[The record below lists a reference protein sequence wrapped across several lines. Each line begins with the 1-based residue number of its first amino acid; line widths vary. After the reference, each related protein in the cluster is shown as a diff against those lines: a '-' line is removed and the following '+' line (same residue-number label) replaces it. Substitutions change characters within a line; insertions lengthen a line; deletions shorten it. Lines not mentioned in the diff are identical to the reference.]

1 MILKP
6 LPADLSRYA
15 VDAMDLEALY
25 GLPENVSFCK
35 KCTYSNQKPNSEK
48 ESKHT
53 SATKKPTVSFDAEGV
68 CFACRVA
75 EDKESIDWPE
85 RRKELE
91 ALCSKYRRSDGQ
103 YDVLVPGSGGK
114 DSFYASWV
122 LKHEF
127 GMNPLTVTW
136 APHIYTDWGWK
147 NYESWTDAGFANYL
161 FTPNGRTHRLLTR
174 LALDRLLHPFQ
185 PFMFGQMYFPPK
197 LAAKLNISLIFYG
210 ENPVEYGNSTK
221 GKPQGVK
228 DWDHI
233 SSESIDDIYIAGTSV
248 AELKEEFGVLP
259 VDLEPYM
266 PPEVDLQSKHKLDI
280 RYLGYYL
287 KWHPQE
293 CYYSAVEN
301 SNFRAAPE
309 RNVGSYSKYS
319 SIDDKI
325 DDFHYYT
332 TFIKFGIGRATYDTA
347 QEIRNGDITREEG
360 MSLVKKYDG
369 EYPSRFEEDFFK
381 YISIPEREQP
391 IASSQFEQPIVDKG
405 YFENLIDKHRSPHL
419 WAKDG
424 SAWRLRKPLFNE
436 NNEK

>member
-6 LPADLSRYA
+6 HSVDLSRYA
-15 VDAMDLEALY
+15 DGKSELDVFY
-25 GLPENVSFCK
+25 GLPESVTFCR

-53 SATKKPTVSFDAEGV
+53 SKTKKPTVEFDDEGV
-68 CFACRVA
+68 CFACRIA
-75 EDKESIDWPE
+75 EEKERVDWDE
-85 RRKELE
+85 RRRELE
-91 ALCSKYRRSDGQ
+91 ILCDQYRRNDGQ

-114 DSFYASWV
+114 DSFFASWV

-147 NYESWTDAGFANYL
+147 NFESWTDAGFANYL
-161 FTPNGRTHRLLTR
+161 FTPNGKTHRLLTR
-174 LALDRLLHPFQ
+174 LALERLLHPFQ

-197 LAAKLNISLIFYG
+197 LAAKLGISLIFYG

-233 SSESIDDIYIAGTSV
+233 SSSAIDEVYLAGTSV
-248 AELKEEFGVLP
+248 AELKEDFGVTS
-259 VDLEPYM
+259 VDLEPYL
-266 PPEVDLQSKHKLDI
+266 PPIVDLQTEHSLDI

-287 KWHPQE
+287 KWHPQD
-293 CYYSAVEN
+293 CYYTAVEN

-309 RNVGSYSKYS
+309 RNLGSYSKYS

-332 TFIKFGIGRATYDTA
+332 TFIKFGIGRATYDSA

-360 MSLVKKYDG
+360 VSLVKQYDG
-369 EYPSRFEEDFFK
+369 EYPSRFEDEFFK
-381 YISIPEREQP
+381 YVSLPEREFP
-391 IASSQFEQPIVDKG
+391 LASGQFEQAIINRE
-405 YFENLIDKHRSPHL
+405 YFQNLIDNYRSPHL
-419 WAKDG
+419 WKWTQSG
-424 SAWRLRKPLFNE
+424 WQLRHRLFN
-436 NNEK
+436 

>member
-1 MILKP
+1 MISKPHPIDKSNHVVNDPELK
-6 LPADLSRYA
+6 AF
-15 VDAMDLEALY
+15 Y
-25 GLPENVSFCK
+25 GLPENVIFCK

-53 SATKKPTVSFDAEGV
+53 SETKKPTVAFDDEGV
-68 CFACRVA
+68 CFACRIA
-75 EDKESIDWPE
+75 EEKEQVNWDD

-91 ALCSKYRRSDGQ
+91 ELCAKYRRNDGQ

-147 NYESWTDAGFANYL
+147 NFESWTDAGFDNYL
-161 FTPNGRTHRLLTR
+161 FTPNGKIHRLLTR

-185 PFMFGQMYFPPK
+185 PFMFGQMHFPPK
-197 LAAKLNISLIFYG
+197 LAAKLGISLVFYG

-221 GKPQGVK
+221 GKSQGIK

-233 SSESIDDIYIAGTSV
+233 SSEAIDDIYLAGTSV
-248 AELKEEFGVLP
+248 AELKDEFGVKA
-259 VDLEPYM
+259 VDLESYM
-266 PPEVDLQSKHKLDI
+266 PPTAELQSEYRLDI

-287 KWHPQE
+287 KWHPQN

-360 MSLVKKYDG
+360 LSLVKQYDG
-369 EYPSRFEEDFFK
+369 EYPSRFEDDFFK
-381 YISIPEREQP
+381 YVSLPKSDFP
-391 IASSQFEQPIVDKG
+391 VASKQFEQSIVDRE
-405 YFENLIDKHRSPHL
+405 YFMNLIDNHRSPHL
-419 WAKDG
+419 WKRTNSG
-424 SAWRLRKPLFNE
+424 WQLRHRPYDK
-436 NNEK
+436 